1 MLLNRIERNNK
12 IKSIYESSNIL
23 ASTYVPNDKK
33 LTIIFKNGTSY
44 TYDNVDKTDFF
55 RFETAES
62 QGNIFSKYI
71 KNKSYVKNDDVDT
84 ENIQTE
90 INETKEEEILVFEK
104 GIIKFMNDII
114 DSYNTNNTINDKS
127 LDLLSSMNVKLK
139 EMKSL

>member
-1 MLLNRIERNNK
+1 MLLNRIDKNGK
-12 IKSIYESSNIL
+12 VKSIYESSNIL
-23 ASTYVPNDKK
+23 SSTYVVNDKK

-71 KNKSYVKNDDVDT
+71 KNNPFVKNDNVDVD
-84 ENIQTE
+84 NIQIE
-90 INETKEEEILVFEK
+90 IDDIKEEEIIVFEK

-114 DSYNTNNTINDKS
+114 ESYNINNTINDKS
-127 LDLLSSMNVKLK
+127 LDLLNSMNIKLK
-139 EMKSL
+139 EMKN

>member
-1 MLLNRIERNNK
+1 MLLNRVDRNGK

-23 ASTYVPNDKK
+23 SSIYVPNDKK

-44 TYDNVDKTDFF
+44 TYDKVDKTDFF

-71 KNKSYVKNDDVDT
+71 KNNPFVKNDNVDVNDI
-84 ENIQTE
+84 ETE
-90 INETKEEEILVFEK
+90 ITDVKEEEIIVFEK

-114 DSYNTNNTINDKS
+114 ESYNTNNTINDKS
-127 LDLLSSMNVKLK
+127 LDLLNSMNIKLK
-139 EMKSL
+139 EMKN